1 MAASMKE
8 RKEKE
13 EEEAEEEENEGKEE
27 EEEEEETKRMKNHEW
42 HLEVYGF
49 RSVTQI
55 SSPIA
60 VDFDIHNCFLNQR
73 RSS

>member
-13 EEEAEEEENEGKEE
+13 EEEGKEEEDKEE
-27 EEEEEETKRMKNHEW
+27 EEEEKTKRMKNHAW
-42 HLEVYGF
+42 LLEVYGF

-60 VDFDIHNCFLNQR
+60 VKFDIHNCFLNQR